1 MPPLPPPLP
10 LLAMLCAIGGALCIL
25 LSAMFGISDFADLLL
40 TIAECLFVLG
50 VIVFTVYVLSGIIR
64 DVRAA

>member
-1 MPPLPPPLP
+1 MPPLLP

-25 LSAMFGISDFADLLL
+25 LSSLFGVSDFSDLLL
-40 TIAECLFVLG
+40 TVAEGLFVLG
-50 VIVFTVYVLSGIIR
+50 VIVFTFYVLSGIFR

>member
-1 MPPLPPPLP
+1 MPPLMP
-10 LLAMLCAIGGALCIL
+10 LLALLCAVGGVLCIFASTL
-25 LSAMFGISDFADLLL
+25 FGVSHFADLLL
-40 TIAECLFVLG
+40 GAAEGLFALG

>member
-1 MPPLPPPLP
+1 MPPLLP

-25 LSAMFGISDFADLLL
+25 LSSLFGVSDFADLLL
-40 TIAECLFVLG
+40 TFAEGLFVLG
-50 VIVFTVYVLSGIIR
+50 VIIFTVYVLSGIIR